1 MSGRHAYDDA
11 AGAAAQGGRPADHVT
26 EAARTLPVYG
36 EFDVVVCGGGVAG
49 VAAAACAARC
59 GASVILLERYGYLGG
74 LATGGLVITVPP
86 LDNGFNGE
94 VRRRLEAAR
103 TYQECANSGD
113 DPSVD
118 GLIAV
123 DPEIL
128 KFELLTLL
136 LDSGARLLLHTAV
149 VGSLTDDDGR
159 VTGVI
164 VESKAGRS
172 AIRAG
177 VVVDTTGDGDLA
189 AVAGAAFET
198 DRRPLPVTL
207 MSTVV
212 GVDTERALAQ
222 LGNWGRLRALV
233 EAAVTAG
240 ELEFDLEVHSK
251 EWAPGVFAAELCYP
265 GQINLWSGSMF
276 GVDGID
282 PEDLTRAEIVTRQHT
297 MRLVAFLRERLDGFQ
312 KARLECTAAQV
323 GVRGTRRIT
332 GLASPTLAQ
341 VLSTTFPD
349 TVAKPYVRRNMRIP
363 YRSLVPRDV
372 DGLLF
377 AGRCLSAEADAMV
390 QLRLIPVCF
399 ATGQAAGT
407 AAALA
412 VRGGLS
418 PRDLDVGLVQ
428 GELVR
433 QGMELVLPGELAG
446 GLAPEVVG
454 ERG

>member
-1 MSGRHAYDDA
+1 
-11 AGAAAQGGRPADHVT
+11 
-26 EAARTLPVYG
+26 
-36 EFDVVVCGGGVAG
+36 
-49 VAAAACAARC
+49 
-59 GASVILLERYGYLGG
+59 VILVERYGYLGG

-86 LDNGFNGE
+86 LDNGINSE
-94 VRRRLEAAR
+94 VRLRLEAAR
-103 TYQECANSGD
+103 TYQECANLGD
-113 DPSVD
+113 DPAVD

-136 LDSGARLLLHTAV
+136 LDAGVKLLLHTAV
-149 VGSLTDDDGR
+149 VGSLTDDGR

-164 VESKAGRS
+164 VESKAGRA

-177 VVVDTTGDGDLA
+177 VVIDTTGDGDLA
-189 AVAGAAFET
+189 AAAGAAFET

-212 GVDTERALAQ
+212 GVDTGRALAQ

-233 EAAVTAG
+233 EEAITAG
-240 ELEFDLEVHSK
+240 DLEFDLEVHSK

-282 PEDLTRAEIVTRQHT
+282 PDDLTRAEIVTRQHT
-297 MRLVAFLRERLDGFQ
+297 MKLVTFLRQSLDGFQ
-312 KARLECTAAQV
+312 TARLELTAAQV

-332 GLASPTLAQ
+332 GLASPGLKEVFAT
-341 VLSTTFPD
+341 SFPD
-349 TVAKPYVRRNMRIP
+349 TVAKPYARRNMRIP

-412 VRGGLS
+412 VRDGLP
-418 PRDLDVGLVQ
+418 PRVLDVGLVQ
-428 GELVR
+428 DELLR
-433 QGMELVLPGELAG
+433 QGMELGLPGE
-446 GLAPEVVG
+446 VVG
-454 ERG
+454 GRG

>member
-1 MSGRHAYDDA
+1 MMDQVIEGERAT
-11 AGAAAQGGRPADHVT
+11 R
-26 EAARTLPVYG
+26 VYG
-36 EFDVVVCGGGVAG
+36 QADVVVCGGGVAG

-59 GASVILLERYGYLGG
+59 GARVILVERYGYLGG

-86 LDNGFNGE
+86 LDNGINAE
-94 VRRRLEAAR
+94 VRRRLEEAR
-103 TYQECANSGD
+103 TYQVCANLGD
-113 DPSVD
+113 DPAVE

-128 KFELLTLL
+128 KYELLTLL
-136 LDSGARLLLHTAV
+136 LDSGARLLLHTGV
-149 VGSLTDDDGR
+149 VGSLGGEGR

-164 VESKAGRS
+164 VENKAGRS

-177 VVVDTTGDGDLA
+177 LVIDTTGDGDLA
-189 AVAGAAFET
+189 AAAGAAYEV
-198 DRRPLPVTL
+198 DQRPLPMTL

-212 GVDTERALAQ
+212 GVDPERALAQ
-222 LGNWGRLRALV
+222 LGSWGALRTLV
-233 EAAVTAG
+233 QDAVAAG
-240 ELEFDLEVHSK
+240 ELEFDLEVESK
-251 EWAPGVFAAELCYP
+251 EFAPGVFAAELCYP
-265 GQINLWSGSMF
+265 GQINLWSGSLF

-282 PEDLTRAEIVTRQHT
+282 PDDLTRAEIVTRQHT
-297 MRLVAFLRERLDGFQ
+297 MRLVAFLRSRLDGFEQ
-312 KARLECTAAQV
+312 ARIECTATQV

-332 GLASPTLAQ
+332 GLASPTLKD
-341 VLSTTFPD
+341 VLSTRFSD
-349 TVAKPYVRRNMRIP
+349 TVAKPYSRRRMRIP

-412 VRGGLS
+412 VRDGVS
-418 PRDLDVGLVQ
+418 PRDLDVAQIQRSLLG
-428 GELVR
+428 
-433 QGMELVLPGELAG
+433 QGMELGLPAGLAG
-446 GLAPEVVG
+446 DPASKAAR